1 MPIASRVVSLS
12 SHSDTNK
19 METEKSQT
27 ASIPIRVGA
36 VKGIVSVPK

>member
-12 SHSDTNK
+12 SHSDIDK

-36 VKGIVSVPK
+36 VKSIDSVPN

>member
-12 SHSDTNK
+12 SHSDIDK

-27 ASIPIRVGA
+27 ASIPVRVGA
-36 VKGIVSVPK
+36 VKGIVSVPN